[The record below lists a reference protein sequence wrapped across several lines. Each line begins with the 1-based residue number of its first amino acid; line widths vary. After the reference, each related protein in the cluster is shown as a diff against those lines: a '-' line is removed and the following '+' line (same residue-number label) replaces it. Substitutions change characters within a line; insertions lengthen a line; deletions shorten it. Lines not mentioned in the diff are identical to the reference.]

1 MADSFNQSS
10 DLLKWIPKFHIGKL
24 KLFFFCM
31 LYIIK
36 IKSLV
41 IYILLDHSKLAVL
54 CFKETLLICL
64 KDKIITQTES
74 IGNCNIS
81 IETIGPLKYDFLI
94 NTKFCMNIDDYYCGS
109 KVICSATN
117 QFNCLEEKRTEYV
130 YYKNSLNEKT
140 LFMGIQ
146 GDSYYIKTTQ
156 TYQCNRKCIPAEYMK
171 IYKNHVKAYTIER
184 IIENENGSVE
194 NMKTYLSPKGKI
206 LEHNWS
212 STSYVLKSESL
223 ESEKQ
228 MNRKLR
234 TAIRND
240 YWMEDMEM
248 FSKYLDEKRN
258 EVTKF
263 IEYLTDHV
271 EVKHLI
277 ADYTQ
282 TLLIVKPF
290 HVVDFTIQYFKAFS
304 ICPEIQD
311 FISTDEISKIAIPT
325 QQMEYRRA
333 NMCDFDHLCMTC
345 RMVDQQNQ
353 LFDES
358 ISSDCLTDSLCS
370 NDISYIRKKSNDSN
384 ISVLNLHISTE
395 NTNENN
401 KV

>member
-10 DLLKWIPKFHIGKL
+10 DLLKWIPKFHIA
-24 KLFFFCM
+24 
-31 LYIIK
+31 
-36 IKSLV
+36 LV

-74 IGNCNIS
+74 IGNCSIS

-156 TYQCNRKCIPAEYMK
+156 TYQCNRVKNYKNLIYSQNIKLLSEGTNLLLMRYLSIINYNGILTFGNITIDGNIATCQYKCIPAEYMK

-234 TAIRND
+234 IAIRND

-282 TLLIVKPF
+282 TLLIVKPL

-311 FISTDEISKIAIPT
+311 FISTDEISKIAI
-325 QQMEYRRA
+325 
-333 NMCDFDHLCMTC
+333 
-345 RMVDQQNQ
+345 
-353 LFDES
+353 
-358 ISSDCLTDSLCS
+358 
-370 NDISYIRKKSNDSN
+370 
-384 ISVLNLHISTE
+384 
-395 NTNENN
+395 
-401 KV
+401 